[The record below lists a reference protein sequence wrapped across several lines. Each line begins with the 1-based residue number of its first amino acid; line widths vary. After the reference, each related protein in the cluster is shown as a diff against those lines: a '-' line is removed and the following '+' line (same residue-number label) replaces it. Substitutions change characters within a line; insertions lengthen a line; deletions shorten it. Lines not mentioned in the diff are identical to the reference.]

1 MEIEDSALFNEV
13 QEITSGSEKPVFYYW
28 VGEIH
33 TGDVTTELLKVITW
47 HTVRDYEN
55 NIGDELMLECAV
67 PLGVYAK
74 IIYPSR
80 AVLEITMYRTPI
92 GEVGSVTNED
102 LPVESERYKAVLV
115 LDGMP
120 NIEGTELGQL
130 DQATLDL
137 HDILTINF
145 QLFNRSLEKLR
156 TVTVG
161 GIFRNTKT
169 DSVIRAIL
177 GKESK
182 DLLVDS
188 KAAVEAIDV
197 VAGSNLA
204 VRDHIV
210 IPQGTKLIRVPTFI
224 QERCGGVYTT
234 GIGTYFQNRS
244 WYVYP
249 LYDTTKLNQATHTLT
264 LIKVPKRRFT
274 GIERTYREAG
284 TSVFVLGTSETKF
297 SDDGSTN
304 FMNSGNGVMLADA
317 TQFMENVVSTSGNK
331 TTINRSKLNSE
342 FLTRKKEDG
351 VNNVQI
357 SNERISA
364 NSFIEYSRLA
374 GRDGGLFEFI
384 WENSKPDLLFP
395 GMLTKILYISN
406 DQIEE
411 LSGVLLFVSTVTQL
425 EGVGITGK
433 RHKTTS
439 SLSLFVNKATK

>member
-1 MEIEDSALFNEV
+1 MEIEDSSLFNEV

-28 VGEIH
+28 TGEIH
-33 TGDVTTELLKVITW
+33 TGDTTTELMKVITW

-55 NIGDELMLECAV
+55 NIGDELTLECAI

-74 IIYPSR
+74 IIYPNR
-80 AVLEITMYRTPI
+80 AILEITMYRAPI
-92 GEVGSVTNED
+92 SETGNVIRED
-102 LPVESERYKAVLV
+102 LAVESERYKAVLV

-130 DQATLDL
+130 TQATLDL
-137 HDILTINF
+137 KDILTVNF

-161 GIFRNTKT
+161 GIFRNTRT
-169 DSVIRAIL
+169 DSVITAIL

-188 KAAVEAIDV
+188 KAAVDAIDV
-197 VAGSNLA
+197 ITGSNLA
-204 VRDHIV
+204 IRDHIV

-249 LYDTTKLNQATHTLT
+249 LYDTTKLNQAAHTLT

-284 TSVFVLGTSETKF
+284 TSIFVLGTSETKF

-317 TQFMENVVSTSGNK
+317 SQFMESIVSTINNK
-331 TTINRSKLNSE
+331 TTISRSKLNSE
-342 FLTRKKEDG
+342 FLARKKEDG
-351 VNNVQI
+351 INNVQI
-357 SNERISA
+357 SNDRISA
-364 NSFIEYSRLA
+364 NSFIEYSKLA
-374 GRDGGLFEFI
+374 GRDGGLYEFI

-395 GMLTKILYISN
+395 GMLTRILYISN
-406 DQIEE
+406 NEIEE

-439 SLSLFVNKATK
+439 NLSLFVNKATK